1 MKPLLKKI
9 NSQQFVTAVKNS
21 SVNLK
26 IMLASLLIAFL
37 VSLFFLRLDIL
48 VHAKGYLQIK
58 FKNIMLEHA
67 TGGTISKLLVHEG
80 QHVEKGQL
88 LAIIDN
94 SYVSQEYTKNTG
106 SIAMLQLQA
115 TRLNAEINQKP
126 FIWENINIKG
136 VTQAMFLTEKN
147 VYDSEIDTYEQNE
160 KLAKNSYQEKLD
172 EIKANTI
179 DIEGLKKQKQ
189 LISDQVKIIK
199 DLVKE
204 EAASKSALL
213 NQEAEEQKILNQ
225 LNTAISRQELLK
237 SQAYEAQLKVTKIHT
252 DFMSDKRNK
261 LLQLEQQ
268 LAELKAKQTGISDR
282 KKIENVFS
290 PTNGII
296 QSIFKSNAGAFI
308 PSGGKLFEISPDN
321 VPIICV
327 LKVSPS
333 DRDKLWVGMPVKIAI
348 NSISTIGANFL
359 SGTVSLISADT
370 KDDNINGNKR
380 PYFEVD
386 VDLNEQDIHNQHI
399 KIYPGMQV
407 DGYIIVGKRT
417 VAQYILKPM
426 LTGANTALTEV

>member
-1 MKPLLKKI
+1 MKDRLEKVNIKSIIVAIKKLSI
-9 NSQQFVTAVKNS
+9 
-21 SVNLK
+21 NLK
-26 IMLASLLIAFL
+26 IILACLLIAFL
-37 VSLFFLRLDIL
+37 ISLFFLRLDIL

-58 FKNIMLEHA
+58 FKNIILEHA

-80 QHVEKGQL
+80 QHVRKNQL

-94 SYVSQEYTKNTG
+94 SYVSQEYTKNTS
-106 SIAMLQLQA
+106 SIAMLQLQI
-115 TRLNAEINQKP
+115 TRLNAEINQTP
-126 FIWENINIKG
+126 FIWQNIKIEG

-147 VYDSEIDTYEQNE
+147 VYDSEIDTYKQNE
-160 KLAKNSYQEKLD
+160 KLAKTTYQEKLD
-172 EIKANTI
+172 EIKANAV
-179 DIEGLKKQKQ
+179 DIEGLRKQKQ
-189 LISDQVKIIK
+189 LISDQVKMIK

-204 EAASKSALL
+204 EAASKSSLL

-225 LNTAISRQELLK
+225 LNTAISRQELLQ
-237 SQAYEAQLKVTKIHT
+237 SQMYEAQLKVTKIHT

-268 LAELKAKQTGISDR
+268 LAELQAKQTGISDR

-327 LKVSPS
+327 LKVLPS
-333 DRDKLWVGMPVKIAI
+333 DRDKLWVGMPVKISI
-348 NSISTIGANFL
+348 NSISTISTNFL
-359 SGTVSLISADT
+359 SGTISLISADT
-370 KDDNINGNKR
+370 KDDNINGNNR
-380 PYFEVD
+380 PYFEVH